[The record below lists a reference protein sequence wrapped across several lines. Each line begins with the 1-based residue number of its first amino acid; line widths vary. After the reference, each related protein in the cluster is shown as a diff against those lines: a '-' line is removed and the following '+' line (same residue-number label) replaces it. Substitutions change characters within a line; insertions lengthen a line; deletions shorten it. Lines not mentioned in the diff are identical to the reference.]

1 MHSTISALV
10 DDGKNLPSPE
20 NGVMMNASDVS
31 ADDGDG
37 LVHQK
42 KGVIMAK
49 KRVL

>member
-1 MHSTISALV
+1 MQEPYEAMYQPMI
-10 DDGKNLPSPE
+10 
-20 NGVMMNASDVS
+20 
-31 ADDGDG
+31 GDG